1 MHERYRFQQN
11 TSMEKLTSMVDVF
24 IEVTNEN
31 EFGKLKRNEIAAGR
45 ICL

>member
-1 MHERYRFQQN
+1 MHERYGFQQN

-24 IEVTNEN
+24 SEVTNEN
-31 EFGKLKRNEIAAGR
+31 EVGKLKRNEIAAGR